1 MARQPQAGHAGRGG
15 GGRGGRGGRFPKRNE
30 SSSLPR
36 KSGEVGACKDLE
48 GNVFTIGSGNKGKD
62 GDMLRTS
69 KEKLALYIGTNYG
82 NDACQEWVSEKQL
95 VLLEPTYPATVLTR
109 HQARVQAVT
118 DRVTK
123 LIANLEK
130 QLRIIEDGLVNT
142 PDDLGLL
149 KNQMEVENKLE
160 LAKFELT
167 DVVEVKTTADEAM
180 AFNNA
185 WRTYRERTWCGA
197 EARSIHWFWASVPQ
211 SCSTR

>member
-1 MARQPQAGHAGRGG
+1 MARQPQAGRAGRGG

-82 NDACQEWVSEKQL
+82 DDACQEWVSEKQL

-185 WRTYRERTWCGA
+185 WRTYRERTD
-197 EARSIHWFWASVPQ
+197 RL
-211 SCSTR
+211 